1 VADEY
6 AIEVAEW
13 EAIARRDPDAFG
25 RWFARHDI
33 PLKRSLRTFSRDVD
47 VEAIV
52 QDTAIRVWERAST
65 IVPDGRPAFLMR
77 WATTVAKN
85 NARNEVKRA
94 TCSTPPGSH
103 GDNDPPRVRRQ
114 LPLAEGDHH
123 LDTTFAVVGSDP
135 WLRAR
140 ILRCLEELS
149 PILRRAIDAVLA
161 EGGQRPY
168 REVAAAR
175 GMSHDSLRQNLK
187 RARNALEQCLGLSG
201 IALREYLR

>member
-13 EAIARRDPDAFG
+13 EAIARRDQAAFA
-25 RWFARHDI
+25 RWFARHEI
-33 PLKRSLRTFSRDVD
+33 LLKLSLHTFSRDVD

-52 QDTAIRVWERAST
+52 QDTALRVWERAST

-77 WATTVAKN
+77 WANTVAKN
-85 NARNEVKRA
+85 KARNEVKRA
-94 TCSTPPGSH
+94 TCSVPTESH
-103 GDNDPPRVRRQ
+103 GDDDPPRVVRQ
-114 LPLAEGDHH
+114 LSLAEGDSHPEA
-123 LDTTFAVVGSDP
+123 TVVIVGSDP
-135 WLRAR
+135 LLRAR

-149 PILRRAIDAVLA
+149 PILRRVVDAVLA
-161 EGGQRPY
+161 DGGQRPH
-168 REVAAAR
+168 REVAAAS

-187 RARNALEQCLGLSG
+187 RARNALEQCLGRSG